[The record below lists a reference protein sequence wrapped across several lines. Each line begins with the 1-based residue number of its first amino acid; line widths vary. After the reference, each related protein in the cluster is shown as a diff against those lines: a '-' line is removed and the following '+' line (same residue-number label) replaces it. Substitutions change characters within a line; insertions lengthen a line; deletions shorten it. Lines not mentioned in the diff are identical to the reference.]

1 MNELKRKMVTREHLN
16 SLTCTFWNIHGH
28 KSQYVGNK
36 LCDPGFVEILSSSD
50 IVGLGE
56 LHAEE
61 KVSIQGFINKKQK
74 IREKNLRG
82 QR

>member
-1 MNELKRKMVTREHLN
+1 MN

-36 LCDPGFVEILSSSD
+36 LCDPDFVEILSSSD

-74 IREKNLRG
+74 IRVKKSKGPKIAGGIGVFVR
-82 QR
+82 